1 MPPGFW
7 NIDLGNLITIGMTL
21 SAVILYFGRYQ
32 NKLEDIVKDVG
43 EIKSDLRSVMA
54 SGGGITT
61 DLAVLA
67 ERVGVLEREYLR
79 LRDNIHMVANHVHAN
94 ITLKS

>member
-32 NKLEDIVKDVG
+32 NKLEDIVKDVS
-43 EIKSDLRSVMA
+43 EIKSDLRSA
-54 SGGGITT
+54 ITNGGGLTT

-67 ERVGVLEREYLR
+67 ERVAVLEREHLR
-79 LRDNIHMVANHVHAN
+79 LRDNIYMIANHVHAS
-94 ITLKS
+94 IPLKN